1 MMQDIAKAGA
11 GDCGWVGEDKR
22 IYQQAQSSLG
32 SSGILSWSTSGKEP
46 NPLKAGATPFL
57 PPDFPFAAIEMVATS
72 PRLVLADENSPKRDR
87 DEAMVFKA
95 AEFGPKAVATSMKSA
110 AITIA
115 EVYFDWN

>member
-1 MMQDIAKAGA
+1 M
-11 GDCGWVGEDKR
+11 
-22 IYQQAQSSLG
+22 
-32 SSGILSWSTSGKEP
+32 
-46 NPLKAGATPFL
+46 